1 MRFAT
6 SILVVAAL
14 LSLTSGVPLQACPL
28 LKQSHKPS
36 CCHSKSTHKC
46 PTATL
51 SDCPLLNKQTS
62 LAPALDTVSVPPR
75 IATFHA
81 PTPQVLPATITAW
94 SPTPHDLLI
103 RLHVLRI

>member
-28 LKQSHKPS
+28 LKQSSKHS
-36 CCHSKSTHKC
+36 CCHTKPPYQC
-46 PTATL
+46 PIPSL

-62 LAPALDTVSVPPR
+62 LAPALDNIPLPLRVAIYHVPAPR
-75 IATFHA
+75 PVVID
-81 PTPQVLPATITAW
+81 TANW
-94 SPTPHDLLI
+94 SPTHRDLLI
-103 RLHVLRI
+103 LLRVLRI

>member
-28 LKQSHKPS
+28 LRQSSKHS
-36 CCHSKSTHKC
+36 CCHTKSPHQC
-46 PTATL
+46 PTTSL

-62 LAPALDTVSVPPR
+62 LAPALDNIPLPLRVAIDHVP
-75 IATFHA
+75 A
-81 PTPQVLPATITAW
+81 PLPVMIDTTNW
-94 SPTPHDLLI
+94 SPTHHDLLI
-103 RLHVLRI
+103 LLHVLRI